1 MSSPIPDE
9 ARFARQLRFS
19 GLGAAGQERLAA
31 ARVALVGCGAL
42 GGVLAQCV
50 HRAGVGQLVLIDRD
64 VVEPSNLPRQVL
76 FDERHA
82 QLGTPKVEAAAESL
96 ARAGG
101 PTELVLHACHI
112 DAGNADELLEG
123 AQLVLDGS
131 DNMATRYLLNDW
143 CVRSGLPWVYAGVV
157 GAAGCVLPVLPGRGA
172 CLRCLWPEEPPTGS
186 LPTCDSAGVVLPG
199 VAAVASMAAGYGLRI
214 LAGDLDFEPRLCELD
229 GWEGG
234 LRSLHASR
242 EPDCACC
249 VRHEFPHLVPRHQ
262 REPVVLCGRNAVQL
276 AAPPTAPDLDALAA
290 RLEGGVDALIARPGI
305 LRFEVAEK
313 RVTLFADG
321 RALVEGTDQPEEA
334 RLLYEHW
341 VGR

>member
-1 MSSPIPDE
+1 MSRPIPDE

-42 GGVLAQCV
+42 GGVLAQCM

-64 VVEPSNLPRQVL
+64 VVEASNLPRQVL
-76 FDERHA
+76 FDESHA

-101 PTELVLHACHI
+101 PTELVLHACHL
-112 DAGNADELLEG
+112 DAGNADELLGG

-199 VAAVASMAAGYGLRI
+199 VAAVASMAAGDNLIRPPI
-214 LAGDLDFEPRLCELD
+214 LSPSFLDMCRLINALT
-229 GWEGG
+229 GVPIVPP
-234 LRSLHASR
+234 SR
-242 EPDCACC
+242 LFFMYANFGFQFL
-249 VRHEFPHLVPRHQ
+249 FPCFRVP
-262 REPVVLCGRNAVQL
+262 C
-276 AAPPTAPDLDALAA
+276 DD
-290 RLEGGVDALIARPGI
+290 
-305 LRFEVAEK
+305 
-313 RVTLFADG
+313 
-321 RALVEGTDQPEEA
+321 
-334 RLLYEHW
+334 
-341 VGR
+341 